1 MNFSVEGD
9 IPEGGITVNLEGDV
23 ARIMQQFTVAQTRFD
38 AETGNILYR
47 FDNGFVNPDNGFVV
61 GGILDRFSL
70 EDGDPSETNS
80 NEAAAGTGFLSNF
93 SFTITEATASITI
106 PVLDDLI
113 EEPDQTFT
121 YTLAEGEG
129 YTVNSNASSGTFTV
143 TDGVVGGIGPTV
155 EISSTPGTLYESEP
169 TAITINLRTRGE
181 IPDEGVVVFV
191 EGPPRA
197 IAEFDVNATN
207 PRLPEAETVVE
218 GIVVAGG
225 SIVGTN
231 ETAGGFFF
239 RVTEEFSSISVP
251 VFQDDVVEGD
261 ETLVFTL
268 RDGENYQVREGR
280 ESFSVTIND
289 TDTPPIVTL
298 TSSSPTL
305 LSESE
310 GSVLELNFSAIGTI
324 PESGT
329 TVVLEI
335 TDPLLL
341 GEQIGR
347 PSGEG
352 DNVGI
357 TIPRGSRT
365 TINDDDGNFVKL
377 LQRIVITEANATL
390 RLPVVDDILK
400 EEDASYTITL
410 VDGEGYNIDAAAAN
424 TATFTVTDGEVPTE
438 LTSISLS
445 STPGTLYESEQTVL
459 SLSLVASRQT
469 PFPEEGGLVVFIDS
483 DVPAALGEFDING
496 SARTG
501 EVEGVVV
508 SGGEIV
514 GTDEDASGFFLRMD
528 ERNVNIRVPVFPDDI
543 AEGTET
549 FTFTLVPGEAYEGR
563 DGSDSVTFAI
573 EDAVE
578 PPVVTLASSSPTLV
592 SESEGSVLELNF
604 STTGTIPESGTTVV
618 MEITDPNLFGEQITA
633 PSGRGENINTGITI
647 SRGFRETI
655 TDEDGNFVKVL
666 QRLTITEPNAVLR
679 LPVIDDIFKEEDA
692 SYTITL
698 VDGEG
703 YNIDAAAANTATFTV
718 TDGVIPETVPV
729 VGINATPE
737 ALYESDQTVL
747 TLSLNIEEG
756 SVLPE
761 DGLVVFID
769 SGSPGVLGEF
779 AINGNARTGLVEGI
793 VVTGG
798 EIVGTDDDVS
808 GFFFRLTD
816 PTAIITVPVF
826 QDEVVEGL
834 ETFTFNLVQGEAYDV
849 SPTQGSITI
858 TIDDVRQD
866 IIVGTEDGETIVG
879 SDTSDYIQA
888 LGGNDTVAGGLGD
901 DIIEGGD
908 GDDILRGD
916 RNDRSTQDGEPGG
929 NDIIF
934 GGAGND
940 RIGGKAGND
949 ILSGDAGDDL
959 IWGDDGDDII
969 MGGVGNDIL
978 VGDNFSGGSGSDLF
992 VFGNG
997 DGTDTILDF
1006 EVGIDRIGLVEG
1018 ELTFADLTIT
1028 QNGNDALLGITSSG
1042 ETLAILKGV
1051 QASALEASSFEIVSI
1066 FSTPEEALL
1075 LM

>member
-1 MNFSVEGD
+1 M
-9 IPEGGITVNLEGDV
+9 
-23 ARIMQQFTVAQTRFD
+23 
-38 AETGNILYR
+38 
-47 FDNGFVNPDNGFVV
+47 
-61 GGILDRFSL
+61 
-70 EDGDPSETNS
+70 
-80 NEAAAGTGFLSNF
+80 
-93 SFTITEATASITI
+93 
-106 PVLDDLI
+106 
-113 EEPDQTFT
+113 
-121 YTLAEGEG
+121 
-129 YTVNSNASSGTFTV
+129 
-143 TDGVVGGIGPTV
+143 
-155 EISSTPGTLYESEP
+155 
-169 TAITINLRTRGE
+169 
-181 IPDEGVVVFV
+181 
-191 EGPPRA
+191 PP
-197 IAEFDVNATN
+197 
-207 PRLPEAETVVE
+207 P
-218 GIVVAGG
+218 
-225 SIVGTN
+225 
-231 ETAGGFFF
+231 
-239 RVTEEFSSISVP
+239 
-251 VFQDDVVEGD
+251 
-261 ETLVFTL
+261 
-268 RDGENYQVREGR
+268 
-280 ESFSVTIND
+280 
-289 TDTPPIVTL
+289 
-298 TSSSPTL
+298 
-305 LSESE
+305 
-310 GSVLELNFSAIGTI
+310 
-324 PESGT
+324 
-329 TVVLEI
+329 
-335 TDPLLL
+335 
-341 GEQIGR
+341 
-347 PSGEG
+347 
-352 DNVGI
+352 
-357 TIPRGSRT
+357 
-365 TINDDDGNFVKL
+365 
-377 LQRIVITEANATL
+377 
-390 RLPVVDDILK
+390 
-400 EEDASYTITL
+400 
-410 VDGEGYNIDAAAAN
+410 AN

-879 SDTSDYIQA
+879 SRHLRLYPGTRVGTTPLRVVLVMTLLKGAMVTIYCEVIETIALLKMVNLVVTTSSSAVQEMTA
-888 LGGNDTVAGGLGD
+888 LVVKLATTSSAAN
-901 DIIEGGD
+901 
-908 GDDILRGD
+908 
-916 RNDRSTQDGEPGG
+916 
-929 NDIIF
+929 
-934 GGAGND
+934 
-940 RIGGKAGND
+940 
-949 ILSGDAGDDL
+949 AGDDL

-1051 QASALEASSFEIVSI
+1051 SSLSARG
-1066 FSTPEEALL
+1066 
-1075 LM
+1075 